1 MIIINLLSPG
11 QKKDLKIKRI
21 YTAIKELVMLV
32 LLFTLIIAILLLISK
47 YVLDN
52 QLAKL
57 IEKNALTIQ
66 ENQAIINEIS
76 SLNFKIEIVSRLQ
89 KDFKKWSDFL
99 MAFSNITPPNISYNL
114 IKIQYEN
121 ASIELRGVAKNRD
134 DLIKLKDNLNNF
146 NLLLNV
152 NLPLKNLLA
161 KENNEFIITAN
172 LALDKIR

>member
-57 IEKNALTIQ
+57 IEKNAL
-66 ENQAIINEIS
+66 S